1 MICIRPRF
9 HLKRKKRRCGYLIHT
24 QKPLPGLL
32 QCLHSFVTGDNP
44 LQTNERKE
52 NRSPNHNR
60 TSNRINTT
68 ATLSIFQHAPSTQD
82 THPPGPT
89 NITFSTNRSLQQS
102 HLLVVAV
109 TTMAPVDSVP
119 SPSRGDQHIRH
130 VPLSSLSKL
139 SPFSMLILS
148 IVLVILF
155 LLKQF
160 IFEAFLMKRCYKAMY
175 TRLDEVSRRGFINHH
190 IAGGTKLL
198 ILVVAVYPFI
208 DVAFG
213 QATLNTPYSRGS
225 RVTLGDI
232 LIVCSQIL
240 VGMYI
245 FELIYRVKI
254 SPISTMH
261 HIGAIMVTQ
270 SAIAISLNLAREPDA
285 TIEFILCT
293 VWGESFSSLICS
305 LIRRHTDFDTG
316 AFDIVCE
323 LIPHVAIILYRV
335 YPNSH
340 LFLSRLFLFAC
351 VSTFIGT
358 LCETIVIFYLF
369 GSLWSQWQLAFKI
382 VTPLLHCAFSATQL
396 HGSRIFFFMWKKQ
409 NKYLAEEYQK
419 KVEGQG
425 RAEDGDVTGV
435 DVRPAKEETN
445 AEREAEAGGIV

>member
-1 MICIRPRF
+1 
-9 HLKRKKRRCGYLIHT
+9 
-24 QKPLPGLL
+24 
-32 QCLHSFVTGDNP
+32 
-44 LQTNERKE
+44 
-52 NRSPNHNR
+52 
-60 TSNRINTT
+60 
-68 ATLSIFQHAPSTQD
+68 
-82 THPPGPT
+82 
-89 NITFSTNRSLQQS
+89 
-102 HLLVVAV
+102 
-109 TTMAPVDSVP
+109 MAPVDVAP
-119 SPSRGDQHIRH
+119 TQGRGDEHIRH
-130 VPLSSLSKL
+130 VPLSPLSKL
-139 SPFSMLILS
+139 SPFAMLILS

-160 IFEAFLMKRCYKAMY
+160 IFEAFLMKRCYKIMY

-190 IAGGTKLL
+190 IAGCTKFL
-198 ILVVAVYPFI
+198 ILIVAVYPFI

-213 QATLNTPYSRGS
+213 QATLNTPYARGS

-232 LIVCSQIL
+232 LVVCSQLL

-254 SPISTMH
+254 SPISTLH

-270 SAIAISLNLAREPDA
+270 SAIAISLNLAQEPDA

-293 VWGESFSSLICS
+293 VWGKSFSSFVCS
-305 LIRRHTDFDTG
+305 IIEQRTDLDVG

-335 YPNSH
+335 HPNSH

-396 HGSRIFFFMWKKQ
+396 HGSRIFFLMWKKQ
-409 NKYLAEEYQK
+409 NRYLAEQDQK
-419 KVEGQG
+419 EVEGQRRG
-425 RAEDGDVTGV
+425 GAEGTLGMGN
-435 DVRPAKEETN
+435 PIEAKEQR
-445 AEREAEAGGIV
+445 AAVREAEAGGVV